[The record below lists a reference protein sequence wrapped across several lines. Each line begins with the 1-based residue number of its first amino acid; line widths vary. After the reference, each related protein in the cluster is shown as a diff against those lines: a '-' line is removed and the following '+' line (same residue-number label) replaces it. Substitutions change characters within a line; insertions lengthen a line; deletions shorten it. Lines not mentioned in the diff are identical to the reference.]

1 MTTSSANIEKRPLKS
16 VNHFQKLVLSFWKM
30 HNIVITVPIHTDQQ
44 KQVYFAKKN
53 YMFADI

>member
-1 MTTSSANIEKRPLKS
+1 
-16 VNHFQKLVLSFWKM
+16 M

>member
-1 MTTSSANIEKRPLKS
+1 MTTSSANIEKRLLKS

-30 HNIVITVPIHTDQQ
+30 HNIVITVPIHNDQQ
-44 KQVYFAKKN
+44 KQVDFAKKN